1 MLIRST
7 LLASLMLLASQPAH
21 AAGFEKAVTLS
32 GKYAGT
38 GGAAAE
44 TTNGSQSLAYNP
56 AGLVGHGDISLDYS
70 PTWVNV
76 DGSLVTTTRVD
87 QSRPGVLPVGG
98 GFASY
103 GSGKWGVGIGA
114 YVVGGSKAI
123 FPNEDLTVIAKPY
136 TTYTPTLETDLTITE
151 YSLGGAYEV
160 APGFSFGAAWRITH
174 VKGTLSTIQETTA
187 NTAFSHLVISDA
199 KDTNYGGFRLGAMYE
214 DQVNHNWGAG
224 LSFRS
229 SEKFDAIGNG
239 TATLVVIP
247 SPVNSV
253 TTSAITSP
261 HVGVTLPAEWSLG
274 GHYDVNPT
282 FKVVADVDFYKYSA
296 NDNVYV
302 TGTTSTGTAL
312 PNIPLNWS
320 DMWNWRLGF
329 EYTGIAKTALRIGY
343 VRTSQVTNSTDAK
356 ATIPPPGAGN
366 TITLGGGYELA
377 KALDFDLAFE
387 YARESGDGSMSMP
400 AAGATTHELLA
411 GVTTNTK
418 ATAYGIHTGLTYK
431 F

>member
-56 AGLVGHGDISLDYS
+56 AGLVGHGDVTLDYS
-70 PTWVNV
+70 PTWINV

-87 QSRPGVLPVGG
+87 QSRPGMIPVGG
-98 GFASY
+98 GFASW
-103 GSGKWGVGIGA
+103 GSEKWGVGIGA

-123 FPNEDLTVIAKPY
+123 FPNVDLTTIAKPS
-136 TTYTPTLETDLTITE
+136 TTLAPTLETDLMIME
-151 YSLGGAYEV
+151 YSLGAAYEV
-160 APGFSFGAAWRITH
+160 SPGFSFGAAWRINH
-174 VKGTLSTIQETTA
+174 VKGTLSTVQETTA
-187 NTAFSHLVISDA
+187 NTAFSHLVIADA
-199 KDTNYGGFRLGAMYE
+199 KDTNYGGFRLGTMYE
-214 DQVNHNWGAG
+214 DQVNHNWAAG

-229 SEKFDAIGNG
+229 RQKFDAIGTG
-239 TATLVVIP
+239 SASLAVIP
-247 SPVNSV
+247 TGTVTNSL
-253 TTSAITSP
+253 ITSP
-261 HVGVTLPAEWSLG
+261 HLGIVLPAEWSLG
-274 GHYDVNPT
+274 GHYDINSA
-282 FKVVADVDFYKYSA
+282 FKVFADVDLYKYSA

-302 TGTTSTGTAL
+302 TGTTATGAAL

-329 EYTGIAKTALRIGY
+329 EYTGFTNTALRIGY
-343 VRTSQVTNSTDAK
+343 VHTSQVTSSTDAK
-356 ATIPPPGAGN
+356 ATLPPAGQGN
-366 TITLGGGYELA
+366 TFTVGGGYSFS
-377 KALDFDLAFE
+377 KAFGLDLAFE